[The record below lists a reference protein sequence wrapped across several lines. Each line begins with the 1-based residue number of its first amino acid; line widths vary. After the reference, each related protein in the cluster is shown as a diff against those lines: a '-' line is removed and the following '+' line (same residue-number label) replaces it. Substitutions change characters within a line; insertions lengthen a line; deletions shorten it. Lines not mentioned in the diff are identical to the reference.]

1 MNGVMM
7 VFNGKKFW
15 CLCVGILILGFGQ
28 AYGDSYLYSSDMP
41 RQQYESVVDLGLI
54 EKYSISEEELELLK
68 EVDRFLPMF
77 WMGITQDSAKL
88 LSDPAIPGL
97 LSLNQ
102 EELSTHPSEHQEAV
116 RLLWSKHR
124 MYGLWRVLKS
134 SDYVEYQKF
143 VLDLPGKQKIF
154 QSALRIQGYY
164 RPIEISAFIFW
175 LGINEDADSS
185 KVDAFRESIRGY
197 LFEGKGD
204 HRKSFDF
211 SYLYY
216 GLYLFDEERDASFI
230 RQNEKFLDASI
241 KELFLDSDL
250 SAEMVLG
257 HSREMLY
264 SPPYARHVVEHVME
278 RHRAS
283 DVSVNGNGEPVIVI
297 RHFVLYIYSSLMFAL
312 VIIAWYFAY
321 KSKRGKEE

>member
-88 LSDPAIPGL
+88 LSDPAISGL

-124 MYGLWRVLKS
+124 MYGL
-134 SDYVEYQKF
+134 
-143 VLDLPGKQKIF
+143 
-154 QSALRIQGYY
+154 
-164 RPIEISAFIFW
+164 
-175 LGINEDADSS
+175 
-185 KVDAFRESIRGY
+185 
-197 LFEGKGD
+197 
-204 HRKSFDF
+204 
-211 SYLYY
+211 
-216 GLYLFDEERDASFI
+216 
-230 RQNEKFLDASI
+230 
-241 KELFLDSDL
+241 
-250 SAEMVLG
+250 
-257 HSREMLY
+257 
-264 SPPYARHVVEHVME
+264 
-278 RHRAS
+278 
-283 DVSVNGNGEPVIVI
+283 
-297 RHFVLYIYSSLMFAL
+297 
-312 VIIAWYFAY
+312 
-321 KSKRGKEE
+321 